1 MSPSTTRTRPL
12 DPSATE
18 AATARS
24 ELGPGAPRR
33 QRRPARRILLAL
45 AALLGATPASAQES
59 AQETEPPSGR
69 ALAEHVVLVSID
81 GFRPEFYRDPT
92 WPAPTLQH
100 MASTGVFAEGVRGV
114 FPTVTYPTH
123 TTLVTGA
130 LPARHGV
137 YYNTPFEPEGQT
149 GRWYWSEEAI
159 QVETLWDAV
168 RAAGRQSAAISWPV
182 TVGAPIDRVMPE
194 VWSLDPDAVPL
205 SAMREASRPAGLWE
219 EVEREATGRLTARN
233 FSADWINRDD
243 TTGAAAAYLL
253 ETHRPALLAI
263 HLLSNDHFEHELG
276 RDAPTVRR
284 AVGAVDRAVGAVL
297 DAAERAG
304 IVGRTAFVVTGDH
317 GFVNTSLEVAPNI
330 WLAEA
335 GLRGASEDRG
345 DWRATFHSQGG
356 STFLHL
362 RAASDAEALAAVRA
376 ALERAPRSVAK
387 LFRVVER
394 DELEAIG
401 ADPRVPLALTGALD
415 VRFSDAASGPLVRS
429 ASGAAHGYFPTDFDE
444 ILTGFV
450 GWGAGFRSGV
460 VVHRMGSEDVAPLV
474 ARLLGL
480 DFEALDGTP
489 PLGLLELPD

>member
-1 MSPSTTRTRPL
+1 M
-12 DPSATE
+12 
-18 AATARS
+18 
-24 ELGPGAPRR
+24 
-33 QRRPARRILLAL
+33 
-45 AALLGATPASAQES
+45 
-59 AQETEPPSGR
+59 
-69 ALAEHVVLVSID
+69 VLISID
-81 GFRPEFYRDPT
+81 GFRPEFYLDAG
-92 WPAPTLQH
+92 WPAPTVQH
-100 MASTGVFAEGVRGV
+100 MAREGVHAEGVRGV

-137 YYNTPFEPEGQT
+137 YYNTPFEPLGQT
-149 GRWYWSEEAI
+149 GRWYWSAEAI
-159 QVETLWDAV
+159 LVPTLWDAL
-168 RAAGRQSAAISWPV
+168 RAAGRESAAISWPA

-205 SAMREASRPAGLWE
+205 SAMRDASRPAGLWE
-219 EVEREATGRLTARN
+219 EVEREATGRLSARN

-284 AVGAVDRAVGAVL
+284 AVGAVDRAVGMVL

-304 IVGRTAFVVTGDH
+304 ILERTAFVVTGDH
-317 GFVNTSLEVAPNI
+317 GFVNTSLALAPNV

-335 GLRGASEDRG
+335 GLMEAKPDRG

-356 STFLHL
+356 SAFLHL
-362 RAASDAEALAAVRA
+362 RDPGDDEAVALVRQI
-376 ALERAPRSVAK
+376 LERAPSSLAK
-387 LFRVVER
+387 LFRIVDR
-394 DELEAIG
+394 DELDAIG
-401 ADPRVPLALTGALD
+401 ADPRVPLALSGALD
-415 VRFSDAASGPLVRS
+415 VAFTAAAEGDVLRPS
-429 ASGAAHGYFPTDFDE
+429 SGAAHGYFPGDFAE

-450 GWGAGFRSGV
+450 GWGAGFRGGV
-460 VVHRMGSEDVAPLV
+460 TLHRMGSEDVAPLV

-480 DFEALDGTP
+480 DFEAPDGVA
-489 PLGLLELPD
+489 PLGLLALED

>member
-1 MSPSTTRTRPL
+1 MT
-12 DPSATE
+12 SALVQVQ
-18 AATARS
+18 AARA
-24 ELGPGAPRR
+24 
-33 QRRPARRILLAL
+33 
-45 AALLGATPASAQES
+45 AQE
-59 AQETEPPSGR
+59 ARETGNAGP
-69 ALAEHVVLVSID
+69 LAEHVVLVSID
-81 GFRPEFYRDPT
+81 GFRPEFYRDST
-92 WPAPTLQH
+92 WPAPTIQH
-100 MASTGVFAEGVRGV
+100 MAETGVFAEGVRGV

-130 LPARHGV
+130 MPARHGV

-159 QVETLWDAV
+159 QVETLWDAL
-168 RAAGRQSAAISWPV
+168 RAAGRESAAISWPV

-205 SAMREASRPAGLWE
+205 VAMRDATRPAGLWE
-219 EVEREATGRLTARN
+219 EVEREATGRLTARS

-253 ETHRPALLAI
+253 ETYRPALLAI
-263 HLLSNDHFEHELG
+263 HLLSNDHFAHELG
-276 RDAPTVRR
+276 REAPTVRR
-284 AVGAVDRAVGAVL
+284 AVAATDRAVGAVL

-304 IVGRTAFVVTGDH
+304 IVKRTAFVITGDH
-317 GFVNTSLEVAPNI
+317 GFVNTSLEVAPNV

-335 GLRGASEDRG
+335 GLRGAGADRG

-356 STFLHL
+356 ATFLHL
-362 RAASDAEALAAVRA
+362 RDPRDAESLAAVRL
-376 ALERAPRSVAK
+376 ALAQAPREMAK

-394 DELEAIG
+394 EELEAIG
-401 ADPRVPLALTGALD
+401 ADPRVPLALSGALD
-415 VRFSDAASGPLVRS
+415 VRFSDAASGPVVRP
-429 ASGAAHGYFPTDFDE
+429 ASGAGHGYFPNDFEE

-460 VVHRMGSEDVAPLV
+460 VLHRMGSEDVAPLI

-480 DFEALDGTP
+480 DLEAKDGAA
-489 PLGLLELPD
+489 PLGLLDLPD